1 MEDTTMARETTISSF
16 KLRGRE
22 ILSSY
27 AAYTIE
33 GVMRARV
40 KRGRDLWTIDE
51 RNGIA
56 KGTSDGENEA
66 VYIPNKKAIRSI
78 EKNIAPLLP
87 RRVVIRKPSDI
98 IKAVEAFDLKLVEK
112 AGPNKKKWGGNA
124 CLASSTVFFQTLLK
138 ASGYK
143 PWKLLAPRSLKT
155 FYMPNVAFNMVCG
168 GEHVPGTKQDIQEMF
183 FLAMNEKSIKDVFS
197 TGIKFFKQFEKN
209 LVRDGLPTGT
219 AKERG
224 FVFPVSDNYEGLR
237 RIKECAKQL
246 GLKPSDYAIGT
257 DNAFSEIQKTDAL
270 RAKGLYDMRF
280 SGLGIKT
287 REELIEFNGGIVK
300 GTDNFVTMEDPGSE
314 CDIEAHRMMTDR
326 YGDRVQIVID
336 DAAVTQMRFII
347 PFLAA
352 ADRKNRAGNS
362 VLIKLDQAGTF
373 TETCLAAEIVLGLA
387 DVDRVE
393 RFLLARKDLKGVLRD
408 LKAIGVNSLVEALE
422 NIKNL
427 ESTAFFSHRS
437 TEGSSEFLPLLPL
450 MYGSVSN
457 KLWFKAGAPNG
468 ERNLQNYNPLI
479 RAEEEMREAGIK
491 TVVANFKGLPGEV
504 RIPAIQ

>member
-1 MEDTTMARETTISSF
+1 MARETTISSF

-155 FYMPNVAFNMVCG
+155 FYMPNVAFNIVCG

-183 FLAMNEKSIKDVFS
+183 FLS
-197 TGIKFFKQFEKN
+197 
-209 LVRDGLPTGT
+209 
-219 AKERG
+219 
-224 FVFPVSDNYEGLR
+224 
-237 RIKECAKQL
+237 
-246 GLKPSDYAIGT
+246 
-257 DNAFSEIQKTDAL
+257 
-270 RAKGLYDMRF
+270 
-280 SGLGIKT
+280 
-287 REELIEFNGGIVK
+287 
-300 GTDNFVTMEDPGSE
+300 
-314 CDIEAHRMMTDR
+314 
-326 YGDRVQIVID
+326 
-336 DAAVTQMRFII
+336 
-347 PFLAA
+347 
-352 ADRKNRAGNS
+352 
-362 VLIKLDQAGTF
+362 
-373 TETCLAAEIVLGLA
+373 
-387 DVDRVE
+387 
-393 RFLLARKDLKGVLRD
+393 
-408 LKAIGVNSLVEALE
+408 
-422 NIKNL
+422 
-427 ESTAFFSHRS
+427 
-437 TEGSSEFLPLLPL
+437 
-450 MYGSVSN
+450 
-457 KLWFKAGAPNG
+457 
-468 ERNLQNYNPLI
+468 
-479 RAEEEMREAGIK
+479 
-491 TVVANFKGLPGEV
+491 
-504 RIPAIQ
+504 